1 MADAAIDSEL
11 FVLFD
16 HWPGR
21 IINNAVALVSDGLVA
36 TAQHN
41 TTAAVNTPGDKIQIY
56 NNPSVGVGG
65 RAGWSTF
72 VYLKG
77 KAVTEANPTCAAKQV
92 VVPAMSFGTSAGG
105 SPYQVTNDPDQC
117 LQKDGSWLGAIMMS
131 VMTFTHTA
139 TKYGWFWCAGVCP
152 ESAVTLLTGD
162 FDTITGDVAVGAI
175 TFSDLGDSDE
185 MGFHVCAGD
194 TEGIIGWTSTADS

>member
-1 MADAAIDSEL
+1 MADGTLDSEL

-21 IINNAVALVSDGLVA
+21 VINDPSKPLVTDAIVA

-56 NNPSVGVGG
+56 NNPAVGVGG
-65 RAGWSTF
+65 RAGWATF

-92 VVPAMSFGTSAGG
+92 VVPNNASVW
-105 SPYQVTNDPDQC
+105 YQVTNDPDQC
-117 LQKDGSWLGAIMMS
+117 LDVTGSAFAAVLLS
-131 VMTFTHTA
+131 VMSFADTTTA
-139 TKYGWFWCAGVCP
+139 YYGYFWCGGVCP
-152 ESAVTLLTGD
+152 EAYVSDLGGNYATTNDVIVGPIVISDLASADAIGLS
-162 FDTITGDVAVGAI
+162 AVGA
-175 TFSDLGDSDE
+175 
-185 MGFHVCAGD
+185 D
-194 TEGIIGWTSTADS
+194 TEVIIGFASEADA

>member
-1 MADAAIDSEL
+1 MADGTLDSEL

-21 IINNAVALVSDGLVA
+21 VINDPSKPLVTDAIVA

-56 NNPSVGVGG
+56 NNPAVGVGG
-65 RAGWSTF
+65 RAGWATF

-117 LQKDGSWLGAIMMS
+117 LQVDGSFLGAIMLS

-139 TKYGWFWCAGVCP
+139 TKYGWFWCGGVCP
-152 ESAVTLLTGD
+152 ESAVTLLTGN
-162 FDTITGDVAVGAI
+162 FATSTADVAIGPMVFNDLAADAI
-175 TFSDLGDSDE
+175 
-185 MGFHVCAGD
+185 GFHICAGD
-194 TEGIIGWTSTADS
+194 TEAIIGWTSTADT